1 MATNILVLPDE
12 VVRTAR
18 MIDSDILR
26 YRDSYNNV
34 YRASDEMAGHWAGKD
49 NQEYNRKLNSF
60 RSTLVE
66 MENLLYEYVRFLDRS
81 AAEYR
86 ATQDDVFGR
95 AGQLP
100 TGY

>member
-1 MATNILVLPDE
+1 MATSIKVLPDE

-18 MIDSDILR
+18 MIDADILR

-49 NQEYNRKLNSF
+49 NQQYNTRLNEF
-60 RSTLVE
+60 RRTFVQ
-66 MENLLYEYVRFLDRS
+66 MEELLYEYVRFLDRS

-86 ATQDDVFGR
+86 ATQDDITGR
-95 AGQLP
+95 AAQLP
-100 TGY
+100 TA

>member
-1 MATNILVLPDE
+1 MATTRIQVLPDE

-18 MIDSDILR
+18 MIDADILR

-49 NQEYNRKLNSF
+49 NQQYNRNLNEY
-60 RSTLVE
+60 RRVLTE

-81 AAEYR
+81 ASEYR
-86 ATQDDVFGR
+86 ATQDDITGR
-95 AGQLP
+95 AAQLP
-100 TGY
+100 TT